1 MDEIAKDVLSKSSS
15 ELLHAIRSA
24 TRNTTEKIKS
34 KHKEK
39 VTISR
44 LSPEELEYIKEFFWD
59 EQQKCYKTSAVEIGN
74 GLSPISPLLL
84 SLIDKKILIPISMR
98 TPSPFEIP
106 LIMGIT
112 IYKNSIITCRLS
124 DTFIKQKGE
133 NNVK

>member
-1 MDEIAKDVLSKSSS
+1 MNEIAKDVLSKSSS
-15 ELLHAIRSA
+15 ELLHAIRNA

-39 VTISR
+39 VTINH

-59 EQQKCYKTSAVEIGN
+59 EQQKCYKTSAVEIGS

-84 SLIDKKILIPISMR
+84 SLIDKKILIPISKR
-98 TPSPFEIP
+98 TPSPLEVP
-106 LIMGIT
+106 LVMGIT

-124 DTFIKQKGE
+124 DSFIQQKGK
-133 NNVK
+133 NNDK